1 MFGKK
6 NTTENADNAFV
17 KILGTGCRN
26 CKVLEEN
33 TRAAMADLGMKQD
46 IGHVTEVAEIARY
59 GVMLTPALVFGKE
72 VVSVGKVLK
81 TNEIVELIAK
91 NKEMFQ

>member
-6 NTTENADNAFV
+6 KTTENADDAFV
-17 KILGTGCRN
+17 KILGAGCRN

-46 IGHVTEVAEIARY
+46 VGHVTEVAEIAKY

-72 VVSVGKVLK
+72 VVSAGKVLK
-81 TNEIVELIAK
+81 RSEIAELIKK

>member
-1 MFGKK
+1 MFGKNK
-6 NTTENADNAFV
+6 TKENADDAFV

-33 TRAAMADLGMKQD
+33 TRAAMADLGMEQE
-46 IGHVTEVAEIARY
+46 IGHVTEIAEIVKY
-59 GVMLTPALVFGKE
+59 GAMLTPALVFGKE

-81 TNEIVELIAK
+81 TSEIVELITK
-91 NKEMFQ
+91 KKEMFE

>member
-6 NTTENADNAFV
+6 KTTENAEDAFV
-17 KILGTGCRN
+17 KIIRTGCRN

-33 TRAAMADLGMKQD
+33 TRAAMAELGMEQD

-81 TNEIVELIAK
+81 TNEIVELINRK
-91 NKEMFQ
+91 KEMFK

>member
-1 MFGKK
+1 MLGKK
-6 NTTENADNAFV
+6 KTTENADDAFV

-33 TRAAMADLGMKQD
+33 TRTAMAELGMKQD
-46 IGHVTEVAEIARY
+46 IGHVTEVAEIAKY

-81 TNEIVELIAK
+81 TSEVVDLINK
-91 NKEMFQ
+91 KKEMFK